1 MLKKLLAFLCALSLT
16 WTSVPI
22 FAQEKTASSPN
33 EEFIKFINEDFKE
46 NLEDDYTTL
55 HTYIANPENYDISYD
70 NIHVTLGT
78 FTTSKE
84 DKALLHKEI
93 KRLNAF
99 DRNTLDAT
107 QQVIYDEYMDSCSLA
122 KEMIKDKYKY
132 LANIWSSNNGLVN
145 TLNNYFANFEVY
157 NEKDIEAFMTLLK
170 DTKRYSKEAIAYSKQ
185 QAKEN
190 QLCFDYKETMD
201 AIQTTL
207 DNKDDN
213 EILKNIT
220 KEIEA
225 LGLNPTTQQNYL
237 DSIQNIL
244 DTDYYPS
251 FTYIKKELKGLKN
264 QVLSARPI
272 TSFKNGKAYY
282 RLLVQSQASTSTTP
296 AKILNQLGKA
306 YDTSISNLQA
316 NSDKLEN
323 VPNTNFTSPNEI
335 MAFLV
340 QNYTKNMP
348 EITVPEYDIQNLPD
362 EQTSKNIVAY
372 YITPILDQAYT
383 NRIRFNAKDY
393 GKDLSSIDTYLTFAH
408 EGMPGHMYQYNYNQ
422 AHMTYN
428 IQRLFSE
435 TAFSEGF
442 AMFAEQEALAYLG
455 TYDADQIKLM
465 MDYEALNY
473 YMPSVLDLTI
483 NLQALSKKE
492 FFKAYKDTMDKD
504 TLESLYE
511 TACYEPCTYL
521 PYAYGYYKIHSFQ
534 TKAQKKLKDQYDNKA
549 FVNALLENGIVNFD
563 ILDKKIQTYINSVSA

>member
-1 MLKKLLAFLCALSLT
+1 MLKKLLACLCALSLT

-33 EEFIKFINEDFKE
+33 EEFTKFINEDFKE

-225 LGLNPTTQQNYL
+225 LGLDPTTQQNYL

-264 QVLSARPI
+264 QVLSAHPI

-316 NSDKLEN
+316 SSDKLEN

-335 MAFLV
+335 R
-340 QNYTKNMP
+340 Y
-348 EITVPEYDIQNLPD
+348 
-362 EQTSKNIVAY
+362 SKF
-372 YITPILDQAYT
+372 TRWT
-383 NRIRFNAKDY
+383 NF
-393 GKDLSSIDTYLTFAH
+393 
-408 EGMPGHMYQYNYNQ
+408 
-422 AHMTYN
+422 
-428 IQRLFSE
+428 
-435 TAFSEGF
+435 
-442 AMFAEQEALAYLG
+442 
-455 TYDADQIKLM
+455 
-465 MDYEALNY
+465 
-473 YMPSVLDLTI
+473 
-483 NLQALSKKE
+483 
-492 FFKAYKDTMDKD
+492 
-504 TLESLYE
+504 
-511 TACYEPCTYL
+511 
-521 PYAYGYYKIHSFQ
+521 
-534 TKAQKKLKDQYDNKA
+534 
-549 FVNALLENGIVNFD
+549 
-563 ILDKKIQTYINSVSA
+563 

>member
-1 MLKKLLAFLCALSLT
+1 MLKKLLACLCALSLT

-33 EEFIKFINEDFKE
+33 EEFTKFINEDFKE

-225 LGLNPTTQQNYL
+225 LGLDPTTQQNYL

-455 TYDADQIKLM
+455 RYDADQIKLM

-492 FFKAYKDTMDKD
+492 FLKAYKDTMDKD

-511 TACYEPCTYL
+511 TGCYEPCTYL

-534 TKAQKKLKDQYDNKA
+534 TKALKKLKDQYDNKA
-549 FVNALLENGIVNFD
+549 FMNALLENGIVNFD

>member
-1 MLKKLLAFLCALSLT
+1 MLKKLLACLCALSLT

-33 EEFIKFINEDFKE
+33 EEFTKFINEDFKE

-213 EILKNIT
+213 EILK
-220 KEIEA
+220 
-225 LGLNPTTQQNYL
+225 
-237 DSIQNIL
+237 
-244 DTDYYPS
+244 
-251 FTYIKKELKGLKN
+251 
-264 QVLSARPI
+264 
-272 TSFKNGKAYY
+272 
-282 RLLVQSQASTSTTP
+282 
-296 AKILNQLGKA
+296 
-306 YDTSISNLQA
+306 
-316 NSDKLEN
+316 
-323 VPNTNFTSPNEI
+323 TSP
-335 MAFLV
+335 
-340 QNYTKNMP
+340 KKSKHW
-348 EITVPEYDIQNLPD
+348 DWIQPPNK
-362 EQTSKNIVAY
+362 TIW
-372 YITPILDQAYT
+372 
-383 NRIRFNAKDY
+383 IRFK
-393 GKDLSSIDTYLTFAH
+393 TF
-408 EGMPGHMYQYNYNQ
+408 
-422 AHMTYN
+422 
-428 IQRLFSE
+428 
-435 TAFSEGF
+435 
-442 AMFAEQEALAYLG
+442 
-455 TYDADQIKLM
+455 
-465 MDYEALNY
+465 
-473 YMPSVLDLTI
+473 
-483 NLQALSKKE
+483 
-492 FFKAYKDTMDKD
+492 
-504 TLESLYE
+504 
-511 TACYEPCTYL
+511 
-521 PYAYGYYKIHSFQ
+521 
-534 TKAQKKLKDQYDNKA
+534 
-549 FVNALLENGIVNFD
+549 
-563 ILDKKIQTYINSVSA
+563 